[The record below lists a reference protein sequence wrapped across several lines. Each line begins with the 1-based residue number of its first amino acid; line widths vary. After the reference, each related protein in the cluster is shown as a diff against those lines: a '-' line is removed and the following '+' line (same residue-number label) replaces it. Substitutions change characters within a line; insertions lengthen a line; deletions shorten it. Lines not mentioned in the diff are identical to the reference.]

1 MNGFF
6 RRYWKKLLWALC
18 LLALAGRFGGLFA
31 ALDYDEIWTLE
42 FFSGKPISYIFTALA
57 LPNNHCLNS
66 LFVKIAVDA
75 GLPLWG
81 IRLHSWIAGA
91 LSVLLMAG
99 LGARLGGSRGAG
111 FWSGFFLLCSA
122 PCAVYAAQARGY
134 GLQLFFLLLAAWG
147 MTVNGQRRW
156 RFAAP
161 AAVAVGGLGSVL
173 TLPTS
178 VLFLGA
184 LVLGNFIVRPRL
196 PGKVL
201 GSVLIAG
208 ALFCLV
214 WYGVNLKQFQSGQQF
229 GTPISG
235 AGGMVKFA
243 FVTLEKLI
251 PLEWCLFLI
260 PGVLRAPRRLGPAVL
275 CGMTAV
281 LLSAFITR
289 GGPVRV
295 YIPLAAGAA
304 LLCGI
309 GADRL
314 CRFALRYGQTAVIGA
329 SAAALALGTAGLVR
343 ELPRWRSP
351 DWYALFEQ
359 GARLKEDTL
368 AVYSGTGGF
377 PVMWN
382 NRPRSIE
389 ENAARIAGS
398 AGLKRLFLFS
408 GDHLNGVDLNFSE
421 AQIRLATPGTPGEGG
436 SLFALEKTDA
446 PVPGDE
452 LLIITCDWEKALDTA
467 FAAELAQAGDFL
479 RLNIFFEDNPVPGRL
494 SVIRG
499 GRLKKAGVID
509 WKNLPGQVNL
519 FRLKPITKERL

>member
-1 MNGFF
+1 MNAFF
-6 RRYWKKLLWALC
+6 RRYWKKLLWGLC

-42 FFSGKPISYIFTALA
+42 FFSTKPVSAIFQELA
-57 LPNNHCLNS
+57 LPNNQPLNS
-66 LFVKIAVDA
+66 LWVKLAVDA

-99 LGARLGGSRGAG
+99 VGARLGGSRGAG

-134 GLQLFFLLLAAWG
+134 ALQLLFLLLAAWG
-147 MTVNGQRRW
+147 MTVNGKRKW
-156 RFAAP
+156 RFLAP
-161 AAVAVGGLGSVL
+161 AAVAVGGLCSIL

-184 LVLGNFIVRPRL
+184 VVLGTFIIRPRL
-196 PGKVL
+196 PDKVL
-201 GSVLIAG
+201 GSVLVAG

-214 WYGVNLKQFQSGQQF
+214 WYGVNLKQFQSGRQF

-235 AGGMVKFA
+235 AGEMIKFA

-251 PLEWCLFLI
+251 PLEWCVFLI
-260 PGVLRAPRRLGPAVL
+260 PGVLLGPRRLGPAVL

-281 LLSAFITR
+281 LLSAFVTR

-304 LLCGI
+304 LLCGV
-309 GADRL
+309 GADNF
-314 CRFALRYGQTAVIGA
+314 CRFLLRYGKAAATAGV
-329 SAAALALGTAGLVR
+329 AAALALSVTGLVR

-351 DWYALFEQ
+351 DWYALFEL
-359 GARLKEDTL
+359 GARQKEDTL
-368 AVYSGTGGF
+368 VVYPGADGF

-408 GDHLNGVDLNFSE
+408 GNHLNGVDLNFSE
-421 AQIRLATPGTPGEGG
+421 KQLLLETPGTPGEKG
-436 SLFALEKTDA
+436 SLFALEKIDA
-446 PVPGDE
+446 PAPGDE
-452 LLIITCDWEKALDTA
+452 LLIITRDWEKLLDAA
-467 FAAELAQAGDFL
+467 FAAELLRAGEFL
-479 RLNIFFEDNPVPGRL
+479 RLNIFFEDNSAPGRL

-509 WKNLPGQVNL
+509 WKNLPGQIDL
-519 FRLKPITKERL
+519 FRLKPIDKEKP

>member
-1 MNGFF
+1 MNVLF
-6 RRYWKKLLWALC
+6 RRYWKKLLWVLC
-18 LLALAGRFGGLFA
+18 LLALAGRLGGLFA

-42 FFSGKPISYIFTALA
+42 FFSTKPVSAIFQELA
-57 LPNNHCLNS
+57 LPNNQPLNS
-66 LFVKIAVDA
+66 LWVKFAVSA
-75 GLPLWG
+75 GLPFWG

-111 FWSGFFLLCSA
+111 LWSGLCLLCSA
-122 PCAVYAAQARGY
+122 PCAIYAAQARGY
-134 GLQLFFLLLAAWG
+134 GLQLFFLLLTAWG
-147 MTVNGQRRW
+147 MTMAGKRQW

-161 AAVAVGGLGSVL
+161 AAVAAGGLCSIL

-184 LVLGNFIVRPRL
+184 IVLGSFIVRPRL
-196 PGKVL
+196 PDKLL
-201 GSVLIAG
+201 GGVLIAG

-235 AGGMVKFA
+235 AVDMMKFA
-243 FVTLEKLI
+243 FATLEKLI
-251 PLEWCLFLI
+251 PLEWCVLLI
-260 PGVLRAPRRLGPAVL
+260 PGVLLAPRRLGPAVL

-281 LLSAFITR
+281 LLSAFVTR

-314 CRFALRYGQTAVIGA
+314 CRRFPGPRAGIIAAVTLT
-329 SAAALALGTAGLVR
+329 LAVSGSFR

-351 DWYALFEQ
+351 DWYALFERGAKQ
-359 GARLKEDTL
+359 GNDTL
-368 AVYSGTGGF
+368 VVYPGADGF
-377 PVMWN
+377 PIMWN

-436 SLFALEKTDA
+436 SLFALEKTVA
-446 PVPGDE
+446 PAPGDE
-452 LLIITCDWEKALDTA
+452 LLIITRDWEKLLDQA
-467 FAAELAQAGDFL
+467 FAAELAQVGEFL
-479 RLNIFFEDNPVPGRL
+479 RLNVFFEDNPVPGRL

-509 WKNLPGQVNL
+509 WKNLPGQTDL
-519 FRLKPITKERL
+519 FRLKPITKEKP

>member
-1 MNGFF
+1 VNGFF
-6 RRYWKKLLWALC
+6 RRYWKKLLWVLC
-18 LLALAGRFGGLFA
+18 LLALAGRLGGLFA

-42 FFSGKPISYIFTALA
+42 FFSTKPVSAIFRELA
-57 LPNNHCLNS
+57 LPNNQPLNS
-66 LFVKIAVDA
+66 LWVKIAVDA

-99 LGARLGGSRGAG
+99 LGARLGGSRSAG

-122 PCAVYAAQARGY
+122 PCTVYAAQARGY

-147 MTVNGQRRW
+147 MTVTGQRRW

-161 AAVAVGGLGSVL
+161 VAVAAGGLCSIL

-196 PGKVL
+196 PGKVF

-235 AGGMVKFA
+235 AGEMMKFA

-251 PLEWCLFLI
+251 PLEWCVFLI
-260 PGVLRAPRRLGPAVL
+260 PGVLLAPRRLGPAVL

-281 LLSAFITR
+281 LLSAFVTR

-314 CRFALRYGQTAVIGA
+314 CRFALRHGKTAAIGA
-329 SAAALALGTAGLVR
+329 SAAVLALGVTGLVR

-359 GARLKEDTL
+359 GAKQGNDTL
-368 AVYSGTGGF
+368 VVYPGAGGF

-382 NRPRSIE
+382 NRPRSVE
-389 ENAARIAGS
+389 ENSARIAGS

-408 GDHLNGVDLNFSE
+408 GNHLNGVDLNFSE
-421 AQIRLATPGTPGEGG
+421 KQIPLGTPGTAAGDGT
-436 SLFALEKTDA
+436 LFALEKTDA
-446 PVPGDE
+446 PAPGDE
-452 LLIITCDWEKALDTA
+452 LLIITCDWEKLLDAA

-479 RLNIFFEDNPVPGRL
+479 RLNIFFEDNAVPGRL

-499 GRLKKAGVID
+499 GRLVKSGVID
-509 WKNLPGQVNL
+509 WKNLPGQISL
-519 FRLKPITKERL
+519 FRLKPIDKERL

>member
-1 MNGFF
+1 MNGIF
-6 RRYWKKLLWALC
+6 RQYWKKLLWVLC
-18 LLALAGRFGGLFA
+18 LLALAGRLGGLFA

-42 FFSGKPISYIFTALA
+42 FFSGKPLSYIFTALA

-75 GLPLWG
+75 GFPLWG

-111 FWSGFFLLCSA
+111 LWSGFFLLCSA

-134 GLQLFFLLLAAWG
+134 GLQLFSLLLTAWG
-147 MTVNGQRRW
+147 MTVNGKREW
-156 RFAAP
+156 RFLAP
-161 AAVAVGGLGSVL
+161 AAVAAGGLCSIL

-184 LVLGNFIVRPRL
+184 VVLGAFIIRPRL
-196 PGKVL
+196 PDKVL
-201 GSVLIAG
+201 GSLLVAG

-229 GTPISG
+229 GTPVSG
-235 AGGMVKFA
+235 AGDMIEFA
-243 FVTLEKLI
+243 FATLEKLI
-251 PLEWCLFLI
+251 PLEWCVFLI
-260 PGVLRAPRRLGPAVL
+260 PGVLLAPRRLGPAVL

-281 LLSAFITR
+281 LLSAFVTR

-314 CRFALRYGQTAVIGA
+314 CRFFRRYGKTAVTAA
-329 SAAALALGTAGLVR
+329 SAAALVLGVSGLVR

-351 DWYALFEQ
+351 DWYVFFEQ
-359 GARLKEDTL
+359 GARRGEDTL
-368 AVYSGTGGF
+368 VVYPGAGGF
-377 PVMWN
+377 PIMWN

-389 ENAARIAGS
+389 ENSARIAGS

-408 GDHLNGVDLNFSE
+408 GNCLNGVDLNFSE
-421 AQIRLATPGTPGEGG
+421 KQLALDTPGKPEESG
-436 SLFALEKTDA
+436 SLFALEKIDA

-452 LLIITCDWEKALDTA
+452 LLIVTHDWEKLLDGA
-467 FAAELAQAGDFL
+467 FAAELARAGDFL
-479 RLNIFFEDNPVPGRL
+479 RLNVFFEDNPVPGRL

-499 GRLKKAGVID
+499 GRLKKTGVID
-509 WKNLPGQVNL
+509 WKNLPGRFDL
-519 FRLKPITKERL
+519 FRLKPINKENL

>member
-1 MNGFF
+1 MNAFF
-6 RRYWKKLLWALC
+6 RRYWKKLLWGLC
-18 LLALAGRFGGLFA
+18 LLALAGRLGGLFA

-42 FFSGKPISYIFTALA
+42 FFSTKPVPAIFQELA
-57 LPNNHCLNS
+57 LPNNQPLNS
-66 LFVKIAVDA
+66 LWVKFAVDA

-111 FWSGFFLLCSA
+111 LWSGFFLLCSA
-122 PCAVYAAQARGY
+122 PCTVYAAQARGY
-134 GLQLFFLLLAAWG
+134 GLQLFFLLLTAWG
-147 MTVNGQRRW
+147 MTMAGKRQW

-161 AAVAVGGLGSVL
+161 AAVAAGGVCSVL

-184 LVLGNFIVRPRL
+184 IVLGSFIVRPRL
-196 PGKVL
+196 PGRVL
-201 GSVLIAG
+201 GGVLIAG

-235 AGGMVKFA
+235 AVDMMKFA
-243 FVTLEKLI
+243 FVTLEQLI
-251 PLEWCLFLI
+251 PLEWCVFLI
-260 PGVLRAPRRLGPAVL
+260 PGVLLAPRRLGPAVL

-281 LLSAFITR
+281 LLSAFVTR

-304 LLCGI
+304 LLCGT
-309 GADRL
+309 GADKL
-314 CRFALRYGQTAVIGA
+314 CRFLHRYGKAAVTAGA
-329 SAAALALGTAGLVR
+329 AAALVLGAAGPVR

-359 GARLKEDTL
+359 GAKQGSDTL
-368 AVYSGTGGF
+368 VVYSGTAGF

-398 AGLKRLFLFS
+398 AGLKRLLLFS
-408 GDHLNGVDLNFSE
+408 GDHLNGVDLKFSE
-421 AQIRLATPGTPGEGG
+421 KQILLNTPGTPGPGG
-436 SLFALEKTDA
+436 KFYRLEKTDA
-446 PVPGDE
+446 PEPGDE
-452 LLIITCDWEKALDTA
+452 LLIITRDWEKLLDAA
-467 FAAELAQAGDFL
+467 FAAELARAGEFL

-499 GRLKKAGVID
+499 GRLNKAGVID
-509 WKNLPGQVNL
+509 WKNLPGQIDL
-519 FRLKPITKERL
+519 FRLKPITKEKP